1 MAVILYLALLLQLA
15 EAQVLLDGIAA
26 PALYVAALVVVVA
39 VVVAGLLK
47 QVRLVQQ
54 AKVTTVEQV
63 LLLVKIIP
71 VQVAAVRVLWANE
84 VHMPHMED
92 KAALVFVL
100 LLMAHEFFTPVAVAV
115 VLTTLVVVE

>member
-1 MAVILYLALLLQLA
+1 
-15 EAQVLLDGIAA
+15 
-26 PALYVAALVVVVA
+26 VAALVVVAAVA
-39 VVVAGLLK
+39 VAGLLK

-71 VQVAAVRVLWANE
+71 VQVAAVRVLWANK
-84 VHMPHMED
+84 VLLQHMED

-100 LLMAHEFFTPVAVAV
+100 LLMAHEFFTPVAAAV